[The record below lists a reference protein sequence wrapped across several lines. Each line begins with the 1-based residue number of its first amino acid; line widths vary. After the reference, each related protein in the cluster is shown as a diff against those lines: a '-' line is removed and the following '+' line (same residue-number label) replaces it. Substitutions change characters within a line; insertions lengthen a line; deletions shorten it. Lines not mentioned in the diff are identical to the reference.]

1 MTTPAPRLQRFAHW
15 IGIQPPSTPM
25 RIVQG
30 FIGAAL
36 GILVTGAVMHLWLGQ
51 NGQGGGLP
59 LLIAPM
65 GASAVLLFAV
75 PASPLAQ
82 PWPIIGGNTISALSG
97 IAWMKLIG
105 DPALAAGLAVATAI
119 AMMSLARCLHP
130 PGGAVALTTVIG
142 GPAVVGAGWS
152 FALMPVAANCLL
164 LVGVGWLFNAAVRG
178 NYPHRAAAYVAPPAG
193 SVGYTIADV
202 DAVLAH
208 YDDLLD
214 VSSEDLDTLFRQVEG
229 RAWRRLHG
237 EIACAQIM
245 RKVGPL
251 APEATMAEAASAMAA
266 QDLQALPVVS
276 AEGHVEGLVGIAQLA
291 GEGDVIGAME
301 LSPCIAAAQT
311 PIDEV
316 LPILSG
322 GRYREAIIVDA
333 QGRYAG
339 LITQTELLAA
349 LWRGH
354 IAEAIAR
361 SDERGSA

>member
-1 MTTPAPRLQRFAHW
+1 MTTPASRLHTLAHW
-15 IGIQPPSTPM
+15 IGIQPASTAT
-25 RIVQG
+25 RIVQA
-30 FIGAAL
+30 FIGSAL
-36 GILVTGAVMHLWLGQ
+36 GILFTGAVMHLWLGR
-51 NGQGGGLP
+51 NGGGGGGLP

-82 PWPIIGGNTISALSG
+82 PWAIIGGNTVSALSG
-97 IAWMKLIG
+97 ILWMKLIG
-105 DPALAAGLAVATAI
+105 DPAYAAGLAVATAI

-152 FALMPVAANCLL
+152 FAVLPVLVNCLL
-164 LVGVGWLFNAAVRG
+164 LVGIGWLFNAAVRG
-178 NYPHRAAAYVAPPAG
+178 NYPHRAVAYVAPPAG

-202 DAVLAH
+202 DEVLAH

-237 EIACAQIM
+237 VIRCAQIM
-245 RKVGPL
+245 REVAPL
-251 APEATMAEAASAMAA
+251 SPDARAQDAARAMEA

-276 AEGHVEGLVGIAQLA
+276 AEGHVEGLAGLARLA
-291 GEGDVIGAME
+291 GGGDVIGAMD
-301 LSPCIAAAQT
+301 LSPCIASADT

-339 LITQTELLAA
+339 LITQTELLGA

-354 IAEAIAR
+354 IAEAIAHTPV
-361 SDERGSA
+361 